1 MKKSDVLTQIRSIGV
16 VPVLRL
22 SSARDLLAM
31 AEALHS
37 AKIVAIE
44 IPMDVPGALAVI
56 SDLVHRFD
64 EEVLVGAGT
73 VLDAESASSVVAAG
87 ASFITSPSCD
97 PGVVKY
103 CIATDVAVFPGALTP
118 TEITSAWKMGADMVK
133 VFPCSALGGPSY
145 LKAIKAPLPQID
157 LFPSGGVTLQN
168 AAAFIEAGACVL
180 GVGSDLVDIASL
192 REGRT
197 DRIAERARRFIEL
210 TRDARARQ
218 DAVTPPPVTVSP
230 G

>member
-73 VLDAESASSVVAAG
+73 VWTNGGKGNFGAVLDAESASSVVAAG

-145 LKAIKAPLPQID
+145 LKAIKAPLRCDAAECSRFHRGRRLCPRCGERSRRHC
-157 LFPSGGVTLQN
+157 LVARGANRPHRGTRSTLHR
-168 AAAFIEAGACVL
+168 A
-180 GVGSDLVDIASL
+180 D
-192 REGRT
+192 
-197 DRIAERARRFIEL
+197 ARRP
-210 TRDARARQ
+210 R
-218 DAVTPPPVTVSP
+218 
-230 G
+230 